1 MTKAD
6 GVPLMEESSKHYSA
20 SKNKKSNLTGFILI
34 WVGQFFSMTGSFM
47 TSFALA
53 IWAWEKTGSAQ
64 ALAMVGVFTYAP
76 LIIVTPFVGVLVDR
90 WNRKL
95 VMMLSDLGAVLA
107 SCVVF
112 VLFLSGELEIW
123 HIYATTAFAS
133 AFQAFQWPAYS
144 ASVSLMVPKKHY
156 SRASGLISMVESTS
170 NIVGPV
176 LAGAVIG
183 SIGVKGIL
191 IIDIL
196 TFFLAIVTLLVVF
209 IPQPNTQPLK
219 LNIQQFWADMTY
231 GFHFIFRKPGLLGL
245 QLVFFGANFMTVIA
259 WAVVSPMVLA
269 RTGGDA
275 QILGLVQSFAAFGG
289 LMGAIFLTVWGGP
302 KKLVWGVLIGWVLS
316 GLLGR
321 LLMGISQDPLLWIL
335 SAFLLAFFMPTVNGC
350 NQVIWQRKVPPEK
363 QGRVFSVRR
372 FIAQI
377 TIPVSMWISGWLA
390 DHFFEP
396 AFTADEGWGTRFFSS
411 IFGSGEG
418 AGLSMIIAISGVM
431 VVLVG
436 LLGFTNQEILCVES
450 KLPDYDDEVE
460 PQETS
465 DDRIVE
471 MN

>member
-1 MTKAD
+1 MDERPKLD
-6 GVPLMEESSKHYSA
+6 SA
-20 SKNKKSNLTGFILI
+20 SEKNETNLMGFIVI

-107 SCVVF
+107 SGVVF
-112 VLFLSGELEIW
+112 ILFLSGKLEIW

-144 ASVSLMVPKKHY
+144 ASVSLMVPKRHY
-156 SRASGLISMVESTS
+156 SRASGMISMVESTS

-176 LAGAVIG
+176 LAGALIG
-183 SIGVKGIL
+183 LIGVRGIL
-191 IIDIL
+191 MIDII
-196 TFFLAIVTLLVVF
+196 TFVLAIITLLSVA
-209 IPQPNTQPLK
+209 IPQPDGKPLK
-219 LNIQQFWADMTY
+219 LDFQQFWEDITY
-231 GFHFIFRKPGLLGL
+231 GFRFIFSKPGLLGL
-245 QLVFFGANFMTVIA
+245 QLIFFGANFMTVIA
-259 WAVVSPMVLA
+259 WAVISPMVLA

-275 QILGLVQSFAAFGG
+275 QVLGLVESFAAFGG
-289 LMGAIFLTVWGGP
+289 LVGAIFLTIWGGP
-302 KKLVWGVLIGWVLS
+302 KKLVRGVLFGWTLS

-321 LLMGISQDPLLWIL
+321 LLMGVSQHPFFWIL
-335 SAFLLAFFMPTVNGC
+335 SAFLLAFFTPTVNGC
-350 NQVIWQRKVPPEK
+350 NQAIWQRKVPPEK

-377 TIPVSMWISGWLA
+377 TIPFSMWISGTLA
-390 DHFFEP
+390 DNVFEP
-396 AFTADEGWGTRFFSS
+396 AFTSNEGWGTRIFAP

-418 AGLSMIIAISGVM
+418 AGLSMMIAISGIM
-431 VVLVG
+431 VAVVSLF
-436 LLGFTNQEILCVES
+436 GFTNQEILQVEAN
-450 KLPDYDDEVE
+450 LPDYDDFSESQTSVDE
-460 PQETS
+460 QIMET
-465 DDRIVE
+465 
-471 MN
+471 N